1 MTIEGGLQWRI
12 RLALVVCMAPP
23 SRSRHVTR
31 DGPGNEWG
39 EAWRA
44 GDLAPLGPA
53 TADSGGTESW
63 GSFFGRWTGEEETN
77 ESGADE
83 KWVKMK
89 LETLECEL
97 PINVFP
103 GSTAYQ
109 PSGFDTWA

>member
-1 MTIEGGLQWRI
+1 M
-12 RLALVVCMAPP
+12 
-23 SRSRHVTR
+23 R
-31 DGPGNEWG
+31 DGLGNEWG

-44 GDLAPLGPA
+44 VGELAPLGPI
-53 TADSGGTESW
+53 TDSNSSAGTEGW
-63 GSFFGRWTGEEETN
+63 GAFFGRWTGEEDAGEGET
-77 ESGADE
+77 EAEE
-83 KWVKMK
+83 KWMKLK